1 MTKKKINKM
10 NKIGLIKI
18 INLWRRKDQL
28 KKMIFKNLSKNNKQ
42 YLNVGK
48 MKKMIQTVKMQK
60 QVSNKSQIHKSQR
73 NILINQIMKLHNNNI

>member
-1 MTKKKINKM
+1 MTTKKINKM